1 VRSLDKL
8 CPNRKRGTQ
17 QKEHPCGRQATGK
30 LPICGRATLMETA
43 PGVSVADVIANTEA
57 ELVIPAEVPEM
68 AISA

>member
-1 VRSLDKL
+1 MSEPETRHTT
-8 CPNRKRGTQ
+8 KRTSMWPPGHR
-17 QKEHPCGRQATGK
+17 EVANLWPRH
-30 LPICGRATLMETA
+30 LMETA